1 MTEESAVDL
10 VKKMAAVLRRAG
22 WNYDVAFW
30 AGMDGIVCAELL
42 RTEQGKMEYTDYIL
56 YGEGLDKESA
66 SRDLL
71 RNWAAGKGPVPA
83 ASSPE
88 ELEFKIAVLN
98 LNGKATCVS

>member
-1 MTEESAVDL
+1 MTEEPAVDL

-30 AGMDGIVCAELL
+30 AGMDRIVCAELL
-42 RTEQGKMEYTDYIL
+42 RTEHGKIGHAEYVV
-56 YGEGLDKESA
+56 YGEGWDSESA
-66 SRDLL
+66 SRNLL

-88 ELEFKIAVLN
+88 GLEFKIAVLN
-98 LNGKATCVS
+98 LNGKAACVS